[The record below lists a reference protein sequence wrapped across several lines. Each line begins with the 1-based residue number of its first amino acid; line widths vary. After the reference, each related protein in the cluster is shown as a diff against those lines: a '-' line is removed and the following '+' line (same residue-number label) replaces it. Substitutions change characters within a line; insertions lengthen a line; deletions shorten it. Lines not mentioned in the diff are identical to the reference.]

1 MQVPLTRAI
10 AALSMVPSV
19 QSAEPAVRPDHYWV
33 WPQTSKQTNEKF
45 FLNESDLVEVKHK
58 DAMIKNYLLM

>member
-1 MQVPLTRAI
+1 MQVPLTRAT

-19 QSAEPAVRPDHYWV
+19 QSAEPAVRPGHYWV

-45 FLNESDLVEVKHK
+45 FNESDLAEVKHK
-58 DAMIKNYLLM
+58 DTMIKNYLLM